1 MDRTRK
7 AEGSVSPLSYQD
19 PSVALDFAVTPAD
32 RMSIDAPLRAG
43 SGGAVDAL
51 LPSPQ
56 DDPASPLLGVGDA
69 LRAIPVVRAGWWYG
83 PAKRSLDLAVCLAIL
98 PFVAPVAGLVAI
110 AIRLDSR
117 GPVIFRQTRI
127 GRDGRPFQILKF
139 RTLRAD
145 HDPHADRSFME
156 AFVRGHAGDLS
167 DGVEH
172 VVNKP
177 IQPSTVTRVG
187 RFLRKSSLDEL
198 PQIFNVLGGEMSLV
212 GPRPNVP
219 WEVDAYLD
227 WHRERLEATPG
238 ITGLAQVRGRSCV
251 TFDTIAAADIE
262 YVRRRSLAL
271 DIEILWR
278 TVVCLVSGD
287 GAG

>member
-1 MDRTRK
+1 MP
-7 AEGSVSPLSYQD
+7 V
-19 PSVALDFAVTPAD
+19 FAA
-32 RMSIDAPLRAG
+32 A
-43 SGGAVDAL
+43 
-51 LPSPQ
+51 
-56 DDPASPLLGVGDA
+56 
-69 LRAIPVVRAGWWYG
+69 AGWLYG
-83 PAKRSLDLAVCLAIL
+83 PAKRILDIILCLAIL
-98 PFVAPVAGLVAI
+98 PIVLPLVGLIAI
-110 AIRLDSR
+110 AVRIDSS

-127 GRDGRPFQILKF
+127 GRQGRPFQILKF
-139 RTLRAD
+139 RTLSAD
-145 HDPHADRSFME
+145 HDQQADRAYME
-156 AFVRGHAGDLS
+156 AFIQGRTSELR

-198 PQIFNVLGGEMSLV
+198 PQIVNVLNGEMSLV

-227 WHRERLEATPG
+227 WHRERLEVTPG

-251 TFDTIAAADIE
+251 TFDTIAAADVE
-262 YVRRRSLAL
+262 YVRRRSPWL

-278 TVVCLVSGD
+278 TVVCLFNGD